1 MPFKMKKTQ
10 INTDIFRHGLTR
22 INTVYKNKIRPRW
35 DSCGIPQGRHGF
47 TRINTVIFFFLAIL
61 LILNSICPA
70 QNSKHKV
77 PPVRDGFVIDGVDGK
92 ITTEENRWFF
102 TIFEPMTDGKGVMG
116 PQTAVEILPSSTL
129 EKFASIFSKEK
140 NSYRIWGK
148 LTRYGNK
155 NFIYMSYYLPV
166 TENANEPVPAA
177 DSNDANEVKIIPDD
191 VLLLLKPKRVISL
204 AELKKPLGTEA
215 DGVLID
221 RTGYLRQTKDGAYF
235 AFDGLGRNI
244 DLLQLPMLRCQEL
257 ENMESLQKQSTMT
270 MRFNISAIVTRYEG
284 KRYLLLQRGTRLFN
298 LGNFA
303 K

>member
-1 MPFKMKKTQ
+1 MIKL
-10 INTDIFRHGLTR
+10 IIYRSLALAALIF
-22 INTVYKNKIRPRW
+22 
-35 DSCGIPQGRHGF
+35 
-47 TRINTVIFFFLAIL
+47 
-61 LILNSICPA
+61 LISGVCLA

-77 PPVRDGFVIDGVDGK
+77 TPVHDGFVIDGVDGK
-92 ITTEENRWFF
+92 ITTENNKWFF

-116 PQTAVEILPSSTL
+116 PQRAVEILPSSML
-129 EKFASIFSKEK
+129 EKFASTFSKEK

-148 LTRYGNK
+148 LTKYGDK
-155 NFIYMSYYLPV
+155 NFVYMSYYLPV
-166 TENANEPVPAA
+166 TETTNEPMLSA

-257 ENMESLQKQSTMT
+257 ENMEALQKQSAMT

-284 KRYLLLQRGTRLFN
+284 KRYLLLQRGTRLFS